1 MGSNIAD
8 RFIRHSCT
16 YIRIVGKE
24 AELRERGE
32 VLNIHD
38 YVALRREM
46 GAVRPCFDLA
56 EYGLGINL
64 SKEVY
69 DDPVFQSGYKQLWI

>member
-1 MGSNIAD
+1 MWD
-8 RFIRHSCT
+8 PT
-16 YIRIVGKE
+16 LRIDLFVTLAPISELSERE

-46 GAVRPCFDLA
+46 GAVRPCFDFGGVRFR
-56 EYGLGINL
+56 YQPFQRGI
-64 SKEVY
+64 
-69 DDPVFQSGYKQLWI
+69 